1 MSTPIL
7 ITGARAPVAV
17 DLARAFVAA
26 GHAVLLADSVAA
38 RGARWSRVGRGRCLR
53 LPAPRDDA
61 GAYRAALRAL
71 IDAHRPG
78 LILPTCE
85 EVFHVAAA
93 AAACGFADR
102 VFAPSFGLLR
112 TLHSKI
118 DFPAFA
124 RSLGIAAPQ
133 TWAIADRAGCAALP
147 LPPEALVFKPEFSR
161 FGSSTLIRPSPTVL
175 HRVDAAPHRR
185 WAAQRHVEGEE
196 ICLWTAIREGRVVAS
211 AAYRPRWR
219 LGHAA
224 SYAFETVDSPQALRV
239 AETIAGATGL
249 SGQLSFDIV
258 LTADGAAVPIECNPR
273 AVSGVHLFDG
283 DPALA
288 EALLGRGPPA
298 HAPAR
303 LRYLAPAMLL
313 FGLPQ
318 ALRDGRMREFVRDV
332 RRGRDALTRPGDR
345 LPAAGALLDTL
356 GYALR
361 GGATRGS
368 TADIEWNGEPLA

>member
-1 MSTPIL
+1 MSTPIV

-17 DLARAFVAA
+17 DLARAFAAA
-26 GHAVLLADSVAA
+26 GDAVLLADSVAA

-61 GAYRAALRAL
+61 AAYRAALQAL
-71 IDAHRPG
+71 IATHRPA
-78 LILPTCE
+78 LIVPTCE

-93 AAACGFADR
+93 AAVCGFADR
-102 VFAPSFGLLR
+102 VFAPPPALLR

-118 DFPAFA
+118 EFPAFA
-124 RSLGIAAPQ
+124 RALGIAAPQ
-133 TWAIADRAGCAALP
+133 TWAVADREDCAALP
-147 LPPEALVFKPEFSR
+147 LSPEALVFKPEFSR
-161 FGSSTLIRPSPTVL
+161 FGTSTLIRPSPSTLRRIDVTP
-175 HRVDAAPHRR
+175 DRR

-196 ICLWTAIREGRVVAS
+196 ICLWTAAREGRIVAS

-224 SYAFETVDSPQALRV
+224 AYAFETVECPQALAMAR
-239 AETIAGATGL
+239 TIAMATGL
-249 SGQLSFDIV
+249 SGQLSFDVV
-258 LTADGAAVPIECNPR
+258 LTPDGAAVPIECNPR

-288 EALLGRGPPA
+288 DALLGRGPPV

-303 LRYLAPAMLL
+303 LRHLAPAMWI

-318 ALRDGRMREFVRDV
+318 ALREARLRGFMQDL

-345 LPAAGALLDTL
+345 LPAIGALIDTL
-356 GYALR
+356 GYALH

-368 TADIEWNGEPLA
+368 TADIEWNGEPLT